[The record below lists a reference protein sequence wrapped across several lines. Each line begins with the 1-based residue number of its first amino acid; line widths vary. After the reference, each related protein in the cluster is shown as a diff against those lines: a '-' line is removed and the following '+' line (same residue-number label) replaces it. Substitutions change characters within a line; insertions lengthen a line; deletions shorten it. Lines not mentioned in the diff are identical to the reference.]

1 MKKKNWLM
9 PCIIGLIFI
18 VGLIV
23 SWLVA
28 ENGFPS
34 AIDKTSW
41 LGFFGSY
48 IGSGMG
54 AVATVLGVKWTFQL
68 QQEKD
73 RKDYEIQKQEL
84 KDQVELNRREAV
96 KPYFVI
102 KKVHKTEFENS
113 EDAAE
118 KGCNLILL
126 EYEKVYSDNDYV
138 LQIKNI
144 GRGPALK
151 VKMNI
156 EGKKRG
162 WIISEAIEEGDYE
175 FIDIA
180 PGINVEDES
189 VAAKNYVGEKKAEL
203 RFQDLYGNRYTYRLI
218 MNEVLATKDGGPYKL
233 CIELK
238 DWNMEQEDINL

>member
-1 MKKKNWLM
+1 M

-113 EDAAE
+113 EDVAK
-118 KGCNLILL
+118 KGCKLILL
-126 EYEKVYSDNDYV
+126 GYEKVYSDNDYV

-156 EGKKRG
+156 VGKKRG

-180 PGINVEDES
+180 SGINVEDES
-189 VAAKNYVGEKKAEL
+189 IAAKHYVGEKKAEL
-203 RFQDLYGNRYTYRLI
+203 RFQDLYGNRYTYQLI
-218 MNEVLATKDGGPYKL
+218 MNEVLETKDGGPYKL

>member
-34 AIDKTSW
+34 AINKANW

-113 EDAAE
+113 EDAA
-118 KGCNLILL
+118 
-126 EYEKVYSDNDYV
+126 
-138 LQIKNI
+138 
-144 GRGPALK
+144 
-151 VKMNI
+151 
-156 EGKKRG
+156 KKD
-162 WIISEAIEEGDYE
+162 AI
-175 FIDIA
+175 
-180 PGINVEDES
+180 
-189 VAAKNYVGEKKAEL
+189 
-203 RFQDLYGNRYTYRLI
+203 
-218 MNEVLATKDGGPYKL
+218 
-233 CIELK
+233 
-238 DWNMEQEDINL
+238 

>member
-113 EDAAE
+113 EDAAK

-126 EYEKVYSDNDYV
+126 EHEKVYSDNDYV

-156 EGKKRG
+156 EGKKRCL
-162 WIISEAIEEGDYE
+162 IISEAIEEGDYE

-180 PGINVEDES
+180 SGINVDDER
-189 VAAKNYVGEKKAEL
+189 VAAKRYVGERKAEL
-203 RFQDLYGNRYTYRLI
+203 RFQDLYGNCYTYELN
-218 MNEVLATKDGGPYKL
+218 MHEALATRDGNQYTL
-233 CIELK
+233 CVEL
-238 DWNMEQEDINL
+238 DEWNMKKENIYL